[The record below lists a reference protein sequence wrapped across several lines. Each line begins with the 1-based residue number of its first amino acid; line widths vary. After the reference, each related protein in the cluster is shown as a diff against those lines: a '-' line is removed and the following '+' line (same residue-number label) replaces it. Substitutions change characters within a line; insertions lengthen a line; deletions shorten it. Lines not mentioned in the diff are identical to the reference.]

1 MMKKILILM
10 VLLSMVLLSNAQKY
24 KITRIEYN
32 DNTATLITTPK
43 TNVKTV
49 LINTNDNLPIV
60 GGVISG
66 DVSNVK
72 AKLIIVTSQN
82 PNPLLEIVAPTTP
95 LTNPYEYNCGNDKDH
110 EHTNVPRVYR
120 VIDCSNVNKEQFFC
134 ELKALLP
141 NTKYYVRTVV
151 IDNNSVISYGNV
163 ETVYTPNNFKRMM
176 IDDLRKEVKPMYI
189 NSYLG
194 KSYSQYVRMDFANV
208 WNSRFEHTT
217 FDLVTDEIIDVYDG
231 FVYSSNESP
240 TPNHKKLTNYDITN
254 GYFNSCY
261 KFATEWNYI
270 LWLTHSDRLVYEG
283 LITDEP
289 IITQNGEYVTI
300 ESKYDVYYE
309 VNQEGRT
316 RPENFT
322 KHYEK
327 PFKTKKGD
335 VIKAYAINKETNF
348 PSYTNIFVMQ

>member
-1 MMKKILILM
+1 MKKILILM
-10 VLLSMVLLSNAQKY
+10 TLLSMVLLSNAQK

-32 DNTATLITTPK
+32 GKTVILDTKPK
-43 TNVKTV
+43 TRVETI
-49 LINTNDNLPIV
+49 LIKTNDNLPIV
-60 GGVISG
+60 GGVIN
-66 DVSNVK
+66 DDISNIK
-72 AKLIIVTSQN
+72 AKLIIVSDRN
-82 PNPLLEIVAPTTP
+82 PNPLLDKTSPT
-95 LTNPYEYNCGNDKDH
+95 TNPYEYNCDNDKDH
-110 EHTNVPRVYR
+110 IHTNVPRSYR

-163 ETVYTPNNFKRMM
+163 ETVFTPNNFKRMKVE
-176 IDDLRKEVKPMYI
+176 DLDRRIKPMYI
-189 NSYLG
+189 NDYQG
-194 KSYSQYVRMDFANV
+194 KNYTQYVRMDYANV
-208 WNSRFEHTT
+208 WNARFKHTT

-231 FVYSSNESP
+231 FVYSSNEDP
-240 TPNHKKLTNYDITN
+240 TPKHKKLTEYDITN
-254 GYFNSCY
+254 GYFNSCF

-270 LWLTHSDRLVYEG
+270 LWLTHSDAQVYEG

>member
-1 MMKKILILM
+1 
-10 VLLSMVLLSNAQKY
+10 MVLLSNAQK
-24 KITRIEYN
+24 ISRIDYN
-32 DNTATLITTPK
+32 GETVTLVTAKPKPK
-43 TNVKTV
+43 TSVETV

-66 DVSNVK
+66 DMSDVK
-72 AKLIIVTSQN
+72 AKLIIVSSLN
-82 PNPLLEIVAPTTP
+82 PKPLLEIVAPTTP
-95 LTNPYEYNCGNDKDH
+95 TTNPYEYNCDNDKNH
-110 EHTNVPRVYR
+110 EHTNVPKAYR
-120 VIDCSNVNKEQFFC
+120 IIDCSNVNKEQFFC

-141 NTKYYVRTVV
+141 NTNYYVRTA
-151 IDNNSVISYGNV
+151 IIHNNSKITYGNI
-163 ETVYTPNNFKRMM
+163 ETVSTPNNFKRMKVE
-176 IDDLRKEVKPMYI
+176 DLENRVKPMYV
-189 NSYLG
+189 NYYQG
-194 KSYSQYVRMDFANV
+194 KNYTQYVRMDFANV
-208 WNSRFEHTT
+208 WNASFKHTT
-217 FDLVTDEIIDVYDG
+217 FDLVTDEIIDVHNG
-231 FVYSSNESP
+231 FVYSTNDDP
-240 TPNHKKLTNYDITN
+240 TPKHIKLTNYDINN
-254 GYFNSCY
+254 GYYNSCF

-270 LWLTHSDRLVYEG
+270 LWLTHSDARVYED

-316 RPENFT
+316 GPENFT
-322 KHYEK
+322 KHYEE